1 ERAGELR
8 CPRREPEVLEGAVD
22 GLATRWHVVHPG
34 DEVEVL
40 ADREVL
46 PEREALRHVAHV
58 ALDLVALRANVVAE
72 AGSGSGVGRQEAAHQ
87 ADRRR
92 LAAAVRSEEAED
104 LAAVRPQR
112 EVDHDMLVA
121 EVLVEAVHVDRGIAC
136 RRGGNHCSV
145 TATGWPG
152 LSAAALAAGR
162 ASTRKT
168 SLARVSLL

>member
-1 ERAGELR
+1 
-8 CPRREPEVLEGAVD
+8 
-22 GLATRWHVVHPG
+22 
-34 DEVEVL
+34 
-40 ADREVL
+40 
-46 PEREALRHVAHV
+46 V
-58 ALDLVALRANVVAE
+58 ALDLVALRADVEAE
-72 AGSGSGVGRQEAAHQ
+72 ARSRAGVGRQEAAHQ

-92 LAAAVRSEEAED
+92 LAAAVGAEEAED
-104 LAAVRPQR
+104 LAAVRTQR
-112 EVDHDMLVA
+112 QVDHDVLAA

-136 RRGGNHCSV
+136 RRGGGGHCSV